1 MAVNL
6 AQEETQWRETRDNCF
21 SEAQT
26 PRLLAPASLPLAR
39 NRVPLEKSFLCRLSS
54 LPNPPPPPPSSF
66 SLHAPVAPLLPTK
79 ELITGVHPCG
89 AGGTKKREKKKTPSS
104 RRFPETSSSD
114 FALGLLRRRGG
125 CGTFTLMR
133 RKLICALRA
142 PSAWT

>member
-89 AGGTKKREKKKTPSS
+89 AGGTKKREKKKRLAAAVFQKPLLLTLL
-104 RRFPETSSSD
+104 SD
-114 FALGLLRRRGG
+114 FYAAEEVVARSR
-125 CGTFTLMR
+125 
-133 RKLICALRA
+133 
-142 PSAWT
+142 